1 MHERER
7 EREREKE
14 KKKKK
19 KRRSAREGG
28 GQGNEGPRKKQ
39 PVESLQEP
47 CSMDKLEAMKKAFTP
62 RKVG

>member
-1 MHERER
+1 MDER

-14 KKKKK
+14 KKKK